1 MGTRA
6 DSAAAT
12 RAALL
17 RAAGS
22 LLDEGGPS
30 AVTLR
35 DVGTRAGVSRG
46 APYGHFPDKDHLLSQ
61 LVVDGWMR
69 LADSL
74 ADIRGAGGPGSGQL
88 EAALMALLDLARRQ
102 PHLYALMWVAP
113 TGDPQAILVAAGRS
127 QDIFLDIVA
136 EVVGR
141 DEARKYGAMLMSSAH
156 GIASMALSGHVA
168 APKWNASPQELIV
181 MLVDSMPHAA
191 RDSVRS
197 DPDGHEGELGT

>member
-17 RAAGS
+17 RAAGD
-22 LLDEGGPS
+22 LLDTGGPS

-35 DVGTRAGVSRG
+35 HVGTRAGVSRG

-61 LVVDGWMR
+61 LVVDGWSR
-69 LADSL
+69 LADTLAAIQGSL
-74 ADIRGAGGPGSGQL
+74 SSSSARL
-88 EAALMALLDLARRQ
+88 EAALMALLELARTQ

-113 TGDPQAILVAAGRS
+113 AGDPQPMLDAAGRS

-141 DEARKYGAMLMSSAH
+141 EEARKFGALLMSSAH
-156 GIASMALSGHVA
+156 GIASMALSGHLS
-168 APKWNASPQELIV
+168 APKWNTSPRELIG
-181 MLVDSMPHAA
+181 MLVHSMPHAA
-191 RDSVRS
+191 GGGVRS
-197 DPDGHEGELGT
+197 GLEEHDKPDA